1 MAENLGTFA
10 LRPRRSLAILG
21 LVYPKPAR
29 TFGRRMLRGLGVL
42 WAGPGSL
49 AGLALILA
57 ARAVARSSL
66 RRHRGTL
73 EACGAGIA
81 TILDRLGPR
90 GRLQSITLGHVI
102 LARNEEALDLY
113 REHERVHVRQWSRW
127 GPLFLLAYPVAS
139 LWAMVRGR
147 GAYRGNRFEREAWR
161 AGPL

>member
-1 MAENLGTFA
+1 VSTSA
-10 LRPRRSLAILG
+10 LRPRRCPTILG
-21 LVYPKPAR
+21 PVSAKPEY
-29 TFGRRMLRGLGVL
+29 RMLRGLGVL

-57 ARAVARSSL
+57 ARAVARPSL
-66 RRHRGTL
+66 RRQRGTL
-73 EACGAGIA
+73 EACGPGIA

-90 GRLQSITLGHVI
+90 GRLQAITLGHVV
-102 LARNEEALDLY
+102 LARDDETLGLY

-127 GPLFLLAYPVAS
+127 GPLFVLAYPAAS
-139 LWAMVRGR
+139 LWAMVRGQ

>member
-1 MAENLGTFA
+1 
-10 LRPRRSLAILG
+10 
-21 LVYPKPAR
+21 
-29 TFGRRMLRGLGVL
+29 MLRGLGVL

-161 AGPL
+161 AGRRERSGGRAAQRPNPLLSERGTPPPMPPDTRSRP